1 MWTIAVSRERRSP
14 IEVMHRNALSS
25 AVAPVPEVVV
35 ALTGAQDLPVCV
47 TAVATDEACRG
58 LVKDMEDQ
66 TIIEGLRQAWGR
78 YYCGGGGRA
87 ALVWTIAVSR
97 ERKVPMEVMRRNNS
111 TAQRHLLPRLW

>member
-1 MWTIAVSRERRSP
+1 M
-14 IEVMHRNALSS
+14 
-25 AVAPVPEVVV
+25 

-47 TAVATDEACRG
+47 TAVATDEAGRG
-58 LVKDMEDQ
+58 LVKHMEDQ

-78 YYCGGGGRA
+78 YYCGGSGRA

-97 ERKVPMEVMRRNNS
+97 EGRAPIEVVRRKTLK